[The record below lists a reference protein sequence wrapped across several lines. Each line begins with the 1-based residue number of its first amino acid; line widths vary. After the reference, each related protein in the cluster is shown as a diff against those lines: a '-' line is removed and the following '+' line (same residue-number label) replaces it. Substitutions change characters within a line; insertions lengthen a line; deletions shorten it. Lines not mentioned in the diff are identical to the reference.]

1 MHLDQ
6 RHLGDNAEK
15 QLRPPAYA
23 FALMMIGEQDRTA

>member
-15 QLRPPAYA
+15 QLGPPAYA
-23 FALMMIGEQDRTA
+23 FALMIGEQDRTA